1 VGDHYFWSSET
12 WRLKQDEFPSPS
24 KTNLVSVVVV
34 IIIITRALISREL
47 LMSFNLLKTKDYGGG
62 GGG

>member
-1 VGDHYFWSSET
+1 VGDHYFWPSET

-34 IIIITRALISREL
+34 IIIIIIITRASIS
-47 LMSFNLLKTKDYGGG
+47 
-62 GGG
+62 

>member
-12 WRLKQDEFPSPS
+12 WCLKQDEFPSPS
-24 KTNLVSVVVV
+24 KTNLVSVIVV

-47 LMSFNLLKTKDYGGG
+47 LMSFNLLKTKDCGGG
-62 GGG
+62 V

>member
-12 WRLKQDEFPSPS
+12 WCLKQDEFPSPS
-24 KTNLVSVVVV
+24 KTNLVSVVLVI
-34 IIIITRALISREL
+34 IIIITRALISRDL

-62 GGG
+62 GG

>member
-1 VGDHYFWSSET
+1 MGDHYFWSSET
-12 WRLKQDEFPSPS
+12 WCRKQDEFPSPS
-24 KTNLVSVVVV
+24 KTNVASVVIV

-62 GGG
+62 GG